1 MLNVVKLLNLN
12 VPVNN
17 RVFFFRNKRLESVLL
32 WLCAVEESGK
42 DIIRNAA
49 AAVGSL
55 SDSKFEILFNP
66 DVFQLHVKHAQ
77 PEVVKLWLCLE
88 LIGTSCHLL

>member
-1 MLNVVKLLNLN
+1 MCVTVA
-12 VPVNN
+12 V
-17 RVFFFRNKRLESVLL
+17 
-32 WLCAVEESGK
+32 CAVEESGK

-77 PEVVKLWLCLE
+77 PEVVQLWLCLE
-88 LIGTSCHLL
+88 VIGTNCRLL